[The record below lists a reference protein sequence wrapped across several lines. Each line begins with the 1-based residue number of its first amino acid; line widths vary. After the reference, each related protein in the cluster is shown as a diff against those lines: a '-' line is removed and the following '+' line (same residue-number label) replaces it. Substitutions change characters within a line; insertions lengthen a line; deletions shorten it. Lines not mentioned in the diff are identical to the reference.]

1 MKLDEDELTFK
12 HKKKM
17 VSLLRMM
24 LFCIM
29 YHLSFEFMVT
39 QADIQCVRECVHS
52 KTYQHPTRAAM
63 TQPELVKRVPQPYC
77 IH

>member
-1 MKLDEDELTFK
+1 
-12 HKKKM
+12 M

-52 KTYQHPTRAAM
+52 KTYQHPTRDMKDGNDTAGARQACA
-63 TQPELVKRVPQPYC
+63 TTLLYTPALAKRTKKTLQ
-77 IH
+77 